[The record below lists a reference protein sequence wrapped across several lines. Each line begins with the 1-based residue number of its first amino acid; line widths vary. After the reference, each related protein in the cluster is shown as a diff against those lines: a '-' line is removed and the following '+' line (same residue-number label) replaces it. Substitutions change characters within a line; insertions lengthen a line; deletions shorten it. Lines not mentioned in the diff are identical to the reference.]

1 MGLLSEFFQS
11 INEHHVWD
19 FKHGDKVR
27 IIAGKF
33 GGSIG
38 VVSDTWT
45 GDNEDSVLVS
55 FADGEDSPGNIT
67 MNFTPDS
74 IELYLDKE
82 D

>member
-1 MGLLSEFFQS
+1 MGLLSEFFRS

-19 FKHGDKVR
+19 FECGDKVR
-27 IIAGKF
+27 VIAGKF

-38 VVSDTWT
+38 TVSDTWT

-55 FADGEDSPGNIT
+55 FVDGEDSPGNMS

-74 IELYLDKE
+74 IELCCE
-82 D
+82 E